1 MNTPQTPTAETLA
14 PLTGSAQFAALCE
27 TLIEE
32 GEHWLA
38 PEIGRTRSTDWMAHI
53 FTRPEGDERR
63 VKLATG
69 QAGTMDEACADCVS
83 NYHERQRVE
92 ARKAELL
99 QDPKVKEAL
108 QLFGQNN
115 EITGSGWGKETDASR

>member
-1 MNTPQTPTAETLA
+1 MNTPQTPTAEPLA

-27 TLIEE
+27 TLIED

-53 FTRPEGDERR
+53 FTRPENDERR
-63 VKLATG
+63 VKLASG
-69 QAGTMDEACADCVS
+69 QAGTMDEACADCVE
-83 NYHERQRVE
+83 NYHERQRIE

-99 QDPKVKEAL
+99 EDPKVKEAL
-108 QLFGQNN
+108 QLFGQNIVLN
-115 EITGSGWGKETDASR
+115 LPQK

>member
-1 MNTPQTPTAETLA
+1 MNKLIRCPVPTITAESLA
-14 PLTGSAQFAALCE
+14 PLTGYVQFAALCE
-27 TLIEE
+27 TLIQD

-53 FTRPEGDERR
+53 FTRPENDERR
-63 VKLATG
+63 AKLATG
-69 QAGTMDEACADCVS
+69 QAHTMDEACANCVA
-83 NYHERQRVE
+83 NYHTRLRIE

-108 QLFGQNN
+108 KLFGHN
-115 EITGSGWGKETDASR
+115 ERAVEP